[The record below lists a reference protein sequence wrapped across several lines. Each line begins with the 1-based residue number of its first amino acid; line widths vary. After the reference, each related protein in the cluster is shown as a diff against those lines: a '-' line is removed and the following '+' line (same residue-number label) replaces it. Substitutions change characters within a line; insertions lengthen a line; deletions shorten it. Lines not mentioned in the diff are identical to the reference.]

1 MKINEKYQ
9 IKSDTLNFM
18 VMENKPV
25 QDSNSENYGKENW
38 VTVAYCVNLKSALKY
53 LLDKEVFETELKDL
67 ETVMKAIEDF
77 KADIDKLNI

>member
-1 MKINEKYQ
+1 
-9 IKSDTLNFM
+9 M

-25 QDSNSENYGKENW
+25 QDTTSINYGKENW

-53 LLDKEVFETELKDL
+53 LLDKEVFETELEDL

>member
-1 MKINEKYQ
+1 
-9 IKSDTLNFM
+9 
-18 VMENKPV
+18 MENKPV
-25 QDSNSENYGKENW
+25 QDTNSINYGKENW

>member
-1 MKINEKYQ
+1 
-9 IKSDTLNFM
+9 
-18 VMENKPV
+18 MENKPV
-25 QDSNSENYGKENW
+25 QDINSANYGKENW

-53 LLDKEVFETELKDL
+53 LLDKEVFETELEDL

>member
-25 QDSNSENYGKENW
+25 QDTTSKNYGKENW

-53 LLDKEVFETELKDL
+53 LLDKEVFETELEDL

>member
-1 MKINEKYQ
+1 MRINEKYQ

-25 QDSNSENYGKENW
+25 QDMNSINYGKENW

-53 LLDKEVFETELKDL
+53 LLDKEVFETELEDL

-77 KADIDKLNI
+77 KADIDKLTI

>member
-1 MKINEKYQ
+1 
-9 IKSDTLNFM
+9 M

-38 VTVAYCVNLKSALKY
+38 VTVAYCVSIKSALKY
-53 LLDKEVFETELKDL
+53 LVDKEVFETELKDL
-67 ETVMKAIEDF
+67 KTVMKAIEDL

>member
-1 MKINEKYQ
+1 
-9 IKSDTLNFM
+9 M

-25 QDSNSENYGKENW
+25 QDINSENYGKDNW

>member
-1 MKINEKYQ
+1 
-9 IKSDTLNFM
+9 M

-25 QDSNSENYGKENW
+25 QDTDSINYGKENW

-53 LLDKEVFETELKDL
+53 LLDKEVFETELEDL

>member
-1 MKINEKYQ
+1 MRINEKYQ

-25 QDSNSENYGKENW
+25 QDTNSENYGKENW

-53 LLDKEVFETELKDL
+53 LLDKEVFETELEDL

>member
-1 MKINEKYQ
+1 
-9 IKSDTLNFM
+9 
-18 VMENKPV
+18 MENKPV
-25 QDSNSENYGKENW
+25 QDEDSINYGKENW

-53 LLDKEVFETELKDL
+53 LLDKEVFETELEDL

>member
-1 MKINEKYQ
+1 
-9 IKSDTLNFM
+9 
-18 VMENKPV
+18 MENKPV
-25 QDSNSENYGKENW
+25 QDTNSINYGKENW

-53 LLDKEVFETELKDL
+53 LLDKEVFETELEDL

>member
-1 MKINEKYQ
+1 
-9 IKSDTLNFM
+9 
-18 VMENKPV
+18 MENKPV
-25 QDSNSENYGKENW
+25 QDTNSINYGKENW

-53 LLDKEVFETELKDL
+53 LLDKEVFETEWEDL

>member
-1 MKINEKYQ
+1 
-9 IKSDTLNFM
+9 
-18 VMENKPV
+18 MENKPV
-25 QDSNSENYGKENW
+25 QDINSINYGKENW

>member
-1 MKINEKYQ
+1 
-9 IKSDTLNFM
+9 
-18 VMENKPV
+18 MENKPV
-25 QDSNSENYGKENW
+25 QDTTSINYGKENW

-53 LLDKEVFETELKDL
+53 LLDKEVFETELEDL

>member
-1 MKINEKYQ
+1 
-9 IKSDTLNFM
+9 M

-25 QDSNSENYGKENW
+25 QDINSANYGKENW
-38 VTVAYCVNLKSALKY
+38 VTIAYCVNLKSALKY
-53 LLDKEVFETELKDL
+53 LLDKEVLETELKDL

>member
-1 MKINEKYQ
+1 
-9 IKSDTLNFM
+9 
-18 VMENKPV
+18 MENKPV
-25 QDSNSENYGKENW
+25 QDITSINYGKENW

-53 LLDKEVFETELKDL
+53 LLDKEVFETELEDL

>member
-1 MKINEKYQ
+1 MRINEKYQ
-9 IKSDTLNFM
+9 IKSDTLNFL

-25 QDSNSENYGKENW
+25 QDEDSKNYGKENW
-38 VTVAYCVNLKSALKY
+38 VTVAYCVSIKSALKY
-53 LLDKEVFETELKDL
+53 LLDKEVFETELEDL

>member
-1 MKINEKYQ
+1 
-9 IKSDTLNFM
+9 M

-25 QDSNSENYGKENW
+25 QDINSANYGKENW
-38 VTVAYCVNLKSALKY
+38 VTIAYCVNLKSALKY

>member
-1 MKINEKYQ
+1 
-9 IKSDTLNFM
+9 
-18 VMENKPV
+18 MENKPV
-25 QDSNSENYGKENW
+25 QDMNSVNYGKENW

-53 LLDKEVFETELKDL
+53 LLDKEVFETELEDL

>member
-1 MKINEKYQ
+1 
-9 IKSDTLNFM
+9 
-18 VMENKPV
+18 MENKPV
-25 QDSNSENYGKENW
+25 QDEDSKNYGKENW

-53 LLDKEVFETELKDL
+53 LLDKEVFETELEDL

>member
-1 MKINEKYQ
+1 MRINEKYQ
-9 IKSDTLNFM
+9 IKSDTLNFL

-25 QDSNSENYGKENW
+25 QDTNSINYGKENW

-53 LLDKEVFETELKDL
+53 LLDKEVFETELEDL

>member
-1 MKINEKYQ
+1 MRINEKYQ

-25 QDSNSENYGKENW
+25 QDTNSENYGKENW
-38 VTVAYCVNLKSALKY
+38 VTVAYCVSLKSALKY
-53 LLDKEVFETELKDL
+53 LLDKEVFETELEDL